1 MKRNQFTFYR
11 SFYEAV
17 MRLPKCQRLE
27 MMLYIIRF
35 ALDGVM
41 PENMTVQQEGQFL
54 LIKPIISKARNRAK
68 GGSVCGKT
76 ESGQYPLCN
85 NNIEIEKE
93 VEIENELE
101 AEAEGFDSFW
111 EQYPKKVGREEARQ
125 AWVRVR
131 HEKDKI
137 FSSLVLWC
145 RYPGWLEQGGRFIP
159 KAEKWLT
166 EGWYLQDP
174 PGVVPVGASGV
185 LGQAER
191 EALQQLLEED

>member
-17 MRLPKCQRLE
+17 MTLPRSMRYKVIMAIVEYALE
-27 MMLYIIRF
+27 
-35 ALDGVM
+35 GVL
-41 PENMTVQQEGQFL
+41 PVGLTPAQSAQFIL
-54 LIKPIISKARNRAK
+54 VRPVLEAARNKAKSGSAGGKISRRGTAKKISK
-68 GGSVCGKT
+68 
-76 ESGQYPLCN
+76 
-85 NNIEIEKE
+85 IEKE

-191 EALQQLLEED
+191 EALMQILKEA

>member
-17 MRLPKCQRLE
+17 MRLPKCRQGEMVLAILE
-27 MMLYIIRF
+27 F
-35 ALDGVM
+35 ALNGVE
-41 PENMTVQQEGQFL
+41 PQGLTKQQLGQFL
-54 LIKPIISKARNRAK
+54 LIRPVLVSGKKRAAAGALGFEATMTKFK
-68 GGSVCGKT
+68 GKGKK
-76 ESGQYPLCN
+76 
-85 NNIEIEKE
+85 EIEKE

>member
-68 GGSVCGKT
+68 GGSVSGKT

-111 EQYPKKVGREEARQ
+111 EQYPKKVGREDGSGRSRRGLQEARGGDHPCPEPD
-125 AWVRVR
+125 AGPPR
-131 HEKDKI
+131 
-137 FSSLVLWC
+137 FLPVLH
-145 RYPGWLEQGGRFIP
+145 
-159 KAEKWLT
+159 A
-166 EGWYLQDP
+166 
-174 PGVVPVGASGV
+174 
-185 LGQAER
+185 
-191 EALQQLLEED
+191 

>member
-17 MRLPKCQRLE
+17 MTLPPNRRHKVI
-27 MMLYIIRF
+27 MAIIEYG
-35 ALDGVM
+35 LDGVL
-41 PENMTVQQEGQFL
+41 PEHLSPAQKAQFIL
-54 LIKPIISKARNRAK
+54 AKPTLYAGRKRAK
-68 GGSVCGKT
+68 ASLSCGKSQIADGSVC
-76 ESGQYPLCN
+76 N
-85 NNIEIEKE
+85 NKIEKE
-93 VEIENELE
+93 VEIETELE